1 MISYYNVPADFKIET
16 IDEYDRLNK
25 QYENAKVRETYG
37 QITIG
42 NVIGS
47 GRAYDLIPQV
57 GFKEL
62 EEYVAYS
69 LDKNITFNYTLNT
82 TCMENKEF
90 TKEGVEEILKFMHEL
105 KAIGIDSLTIAM
117 PSLMELVKL
126 SNLNFKIKAS
136 TVCQIINA
144 NKAMSYKKLGVDS
157 IVIDESIN
165 RNFGQLER
173 IRNAFGEKTEVIT
186 NVICFQDC
194 IYEMFHHNQTSHD
207 NGIKCSDCSST
218 YYSHRCM
225 MKRCES
231 IYNFMKLAWVRPEDI
246 KYYNQIGIHYFKLQG
261 RQAVLKGNPVRL
273 VEAYMKES
281 YDGNLVELLDVFNT
295 TNSFVINVDNKKLDG
310 FILPF
315 VQNKEFCKHDC
326 SQCSYCKTFMD
337 SRLDTNTLQGTYD
350 VATRFY
356 DEYDEFKKSVRGQ
369 ADIFTESERKNN
381 SELDATSDLE
391 F

>member
-1 MISYYNVPADFKIET
+1 MINYYNVPADFKLET

-25 QYENAKVRETYG
+25 KYKNAQVRETYG

-47 GRAYDLIPQV
+47 GRAHDLIPQV

-69 LDKNITFNYTLNT
+69 LSKNILFNYTLNA

-90 TKEGVEEILKFMHEL
+90 TEEGIEEILQFLHKL
-105 KAIGIDSLTIAM
+105 RAIGIDSLTVAM
-117 PSLMELVKL
+117 PSLIELVKL
-126 SNLNFKIKAS
+126 SNLDFKIKAS

-144 NKAMSYKKLGVDS
+144 NKALTYKNFGVDS

-165 RNFGQLER
+165 RNFGQMER
-173 IRNAFGEKTEVIT
+173 IRNAFGDKTEVIT

-207 NGIKCSDCSST
+207 NGIHCSDCSAT

-231 IYNFMKLAWVRPEDI
+231 IYNFMKLAWIRPEDI

-261 RQAVLKGNPVRL
+261 RQAVLKGNPVKL
-273 VEAYMKES
+273 AEAYMKES
-281 YDGNLVELLDVFNT
+281 FDGNLVELLDVFNT

-310 FILPF
+310 FLLPF
-315 VQNKEFCKHDC
+315 VNNKEFCKHDC
-326 SQCSYCKTFMD
+326 LNCNYCKTFMD
-337 SRLDTNTLQGTYD
+337 SILDTKPLQDTYN
-350 VATRFY
+350 VASKFY
-356 DEYDEFKKSVRGQ
+356 DEYDEFKKSVQ
-369 ADIFTESERKNN
+369 ECAETLSENEMK
-381 SELDATSDLE
+381 SYSDLDATSELE